1 MSLPF
6 PPLLLI
12 TDQSQATSPLVDVVA
27 AAFEGGCRWVMIR
40 EKNIG
45 PKTCQKLLSDIIRQA
60 KPFGA
65 VVTINADV
73 KSANLEDAAGVP
85 LPQTNYDLRSLRLQL
100 GQQSLI
106 GVSVHNIKEGKAAI
120 GADYVTVSPVFNTAS
135 KPGYGPAIGV
145 KGFKEIARSLPMP
158 ALALGGIEPSNVA
171 QLREGGAAGI
181 AVMGSVMR
189 ADDPA
194 QKVND
199 IVSAWHG

>member
-1 MSLPF
+1 MNLPF

-12 TDQSQATSPLVDVVA
+12 TDQSQATCPLVDVVA

-73 KSANLEDAAGVP
+73 KSANLEDAAGVHP
-85 LPQTNYDLRSLRLQL
+85 PQTNYDLRSLRLQL